1 MKRRI
6 FIEGE
11 EELERAYIGWQGED
25 ITSLIGVKMGYK
37 NSADILL
44 DKAIEEGLKNRIDI
58 LDTFIFPI
66 LFLYRH
72 SIEISLKLIYK
83 EATGKLF
90 DEHNI
95 LKLWNKID
103 KEVIRMLIDKNAI
116 TIEEEVLNEV
126 RELLEELHGNTLKE
140 LQGTDKNGDVWRYLI
155 NKKGN
160 LYFNECKFID
170 YPNLKETI
178 NYIYSFLDYIYDAIY
193 YNKNY
198 L

>member
-11 EELERAYIGWQGED
+11 EYLERAYIGWQGED

-83 EATGKLF
+83 EATGELL
-90 DEHNI
+90 DGHNI

-103 KEVIRMLIDKNAI
+103 KEVIRMLISENAI
-116 TIEEEVLNEV
+116 TIEEEVLSEV
-126 RELLEELHGNTLKE
+126 KELIEELQGNTLKE